1 LDYLQELFS
10 QPNRVTKR
18 EPKNRDELLG
28 QLLIDARRKAGL
40 TQDDVAKKL
49 GRKQAYV
56 SKYELGQRKLDVIEF
71 LSIAEAIGI
80 DPIQII
86 KKLK

>member
-1 LDYLQELFS
+1 
-10 QPNRVTKR
+10 VTKR

-28 QLLIDARRKAGL
+28 QLLIAARRKAGL

-49 GRKQAYV
+49 GRKLAYV

-71 LSIAEAIGI
+71 LSIAKAIGI

>member
-1 LDYLQELFS
+1 M
-10 QPNRVTKR
+10 TKR

>member
-1 LDYLQELFS
+1 MATRKL
-10 QPNRVTKR
+10 
-18 EPKNRDELLG
+18 KNRHELLG
-28 QLLIDARRKAGL
+28 LYLVEARREAGL
-40 TQDDVAKKL
+40 TQDELAEKL

-71 LSIAEAIGI
+71 LTITRAIGI
-80 DPIQII
+80 DPVQII